1 MVKSIFFLTFNS
13 SYIFKNLSVENK
25 RRFLKKV
32 KYRNLSNFVFINKN
46 PFGFLQNYPSM
57 IKGKNKKE
65 IPQYFIHDKTL
76 CYQRHEFIMS

>member
-1 MVKSIFFLTFNS
+1 MV
-13 SYIFKNLSVENK
+13 NK

-57 IKGKNKKE
+57 IKARNKKKFLSTLYTIKHYVIKDMSLLCHKE
-65 IPQYFIHDKTL
+65 ITKHINILFKIFKN
-76 CYQRHEFIMS
+76 C